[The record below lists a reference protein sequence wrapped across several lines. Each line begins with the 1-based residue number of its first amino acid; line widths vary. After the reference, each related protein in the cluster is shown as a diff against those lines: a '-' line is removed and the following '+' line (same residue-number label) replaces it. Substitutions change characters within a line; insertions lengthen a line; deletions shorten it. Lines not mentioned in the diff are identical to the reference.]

1 MMELVLMTKYENW
14 DEVPLVLSVQQ
25 VADVLS
31 VHLNTVKRLIARGEL
46 RASKIGRALRVDK
59 VDLKDYLESTK
70 GKG

>member
-1 MMELVLMTKYENW
+1 MMELALMTKYENW

-46 RASKIGRALRVDK
+46 KAFKVGRALRIDK
-59 VDLKDYLESTK
+59 VDLRQYLDTSK
-70 GKG
+70 GKE